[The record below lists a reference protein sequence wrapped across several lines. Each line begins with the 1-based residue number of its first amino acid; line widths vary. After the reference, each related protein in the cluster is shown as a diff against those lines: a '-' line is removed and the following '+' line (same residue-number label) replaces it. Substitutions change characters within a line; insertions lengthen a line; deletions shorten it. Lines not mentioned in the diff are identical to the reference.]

1 MQSEIWQRLGKT
13 LGIGVVAPFMFE
25 AEGQRI
31 EFAALLPQFGNSG
44 GMVVDPD
51 WSKLGLFAKSL
62 LAAGYGYSCIE
73 LSDACIDE
81 DLEGSKEMLR
91 DWGWSDSDPK
101 PEWA

>member
-1 MQSEIWQRLGKT
+1 MQTELWQRLGEA
-13 LGIGVVAPFMFE
+13 LGIAAVAPFVFK
-25 AEGQRI
+25 AEGRLI

-73 LSDACIDE
+73 LRHGGID
-81 DLEGSKEMLR
+81 DDMEGNKEMLR
-91 DWGWSDSDPK
+91 GWGWSASDPK
-101 PEWA
+101 PEWM